1 MTAEVENLLA
11 ALDGMNWPECI
22 NAAEL
27 IRSQAEEI
35 SRLQTDYA
43 ALMNKYIQPCCQQWN
58 TCERQC
64 IPLVKHLRE
73 QLAAAEDRRNKAE
86 LYADEQTH
94 QRMQAD
100 AKIATAARQ
109 EPVQATCFHTIKK
122 GETDDQGYKLFP
134 GRYALYPDTMK
145 LYAAPVPAAH
155 PYGTLRSL
163 DDRRVPH
170 PDLQE
175 VFKYY
180 DNIIKDAPYDD
191 LEWDFVMTAAEYRL
205 LRVAAMIGAE
215 HPNTTPVPA
224 GDAGSVSARC
234 CGHEWYQ
241 GACVHCNLP
250 VHEYK
255 RPK

>member
-43 ALMNKYIQPCCQQWN
+43 ALMNKYIQPCCQQWD

-73 QLAAAEDRRNKAE
+73 QLAAA
-86 LYADEQTH
+86 
-94 QRMQAD
+94 
-100 AKIATAARQ
+100 ARQ
-109 EPVQATCFHTIKK
+109 EPFAYYDRFNHFVYVGPHAAEQAR
-122 GETDDQGYKLFP
+122 D
-134 GRYALYPDTMK
+134 ALAGGNGVTP
-145 LYAAPVPAAH
+145 LYAAP
-155 PYGTLRSL
+155 
-163 DDRRVPH
+163 
-170 PDLQE
+170 
-175 VFKYY
+175 
-180 DNIIKDAPYDD
+180 I
-191 LEWDFVMTAAEYRL
+191 
-205 LRVAAMIGAE
+205 
-215 HPNTTPVPA
+215 PA
-224 GDAGSVSARC
+224 GDAVSVSARC

>member
-43 ALMNKYIQPCCQQWN
+43 ALMNKYIQPCCQQWD

-100 AKIATAARQ
+100 AKIAAAARQ
-109 EPVQATCFHTIKK
+109 EPVKATCFHTIKK

-145 LYAAPVPAAH
+145 LYAAP
-155 PYGTLRSL
+155 
-163 DDRRVPH
+163 
-170 PDLQE
+170 
-175 VFKYY
+175 
-180 DNIIKDAPYDD
+180 I
-191 LEWDFVMTAAEYRL
+191 
-205 LRVAAMIGAE
+205 
-215 HPNTTPVPA
+215 PA
-224 GDAGSVSARC
+224 GDAVSVSARC

>member
-73 QLAAAEDRRNKAE
+73 QLAA
-86 LYADEQTH
+86 
-94 QRMQAD
+94 
-100 AKIATAARQ
+100 AARQ